1 MNPKTLRAAMQEM
14 GRRGGK
20 ARAARLTATQR
31 TESARKGGLALQ
43 AKIRA
48 AKKGGSR

>member
-1 MNPKTLRAAMQEM
+1 MNAKTLREAMKEM

-31 TESARKGGLALQ
+31 SEQARVGGLALQ

-48 AKKGGSR
+48 AKKGGPR